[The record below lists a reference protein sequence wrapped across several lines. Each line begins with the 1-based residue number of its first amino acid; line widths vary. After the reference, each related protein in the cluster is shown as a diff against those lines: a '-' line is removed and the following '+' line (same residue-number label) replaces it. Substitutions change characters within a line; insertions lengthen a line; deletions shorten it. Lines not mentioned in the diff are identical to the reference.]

1 LRFLRSLRI
10 KILAL
15 LALAVGTWYPHA
27 IRRGLDGYE

>member
-1 LRFLRSLRI
+1 MTDSLD
-10 KILAL
+10 KICLAL